1 MFDERVKTAREAA
14 GLSQYEVAA
23 AIGVTQ
29 AAYSY
34 IERDMRDPSL
44 SIVVRLAKTLGVSID
59 RWYCC
64 RRKASTMP
72 ARGR

>member
-1 MFDERVKTAREAA
+1 MFDERVKIAREAA
-14 GLSQYEVAA
+14 GLSQAEVAT

-44 SIVVRLAKTLGVSID
+44 SIAVRLAKTLGVSLD
-59 RWYCC
+59 YLVGND
-64 RRKASTMP
+64 KTN
-72 ARGR
+72 